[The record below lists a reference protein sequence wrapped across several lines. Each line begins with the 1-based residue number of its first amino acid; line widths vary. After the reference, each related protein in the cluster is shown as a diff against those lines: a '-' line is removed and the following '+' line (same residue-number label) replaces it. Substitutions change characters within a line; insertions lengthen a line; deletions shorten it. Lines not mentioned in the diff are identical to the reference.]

1 MTAGETLSL
10 TMAQNKLDN
19 FVTEKRKTSINIP
32 QNSLSVFL
40 LVVEWTA

>member
-10 TMAQNKLDN
+10 TMAQNKLGN
-19 FVTEKRKTSINIP
+19 FVTEKRKTSITIP

-40 LVVEWTA
+40 LVVE